1 MDVVI
6 IWVAYVLTL
15 RSPDAQ
21 AAVFDTQEQCKAA
34 VAKAQTS
41 KDFTH
46 VSQCMQVTLQPK
58 K

>member
-1 MDVVI
+1 MEVVV

-15 RSPDAQ
+15 GSADAQ

-34 VAKAQTS
+34 VAKAQTYKS
-41 KDFTH
+41 FTH
-46 VSQCMQVTLQPK
+46 VSPCMQVTLEPK

>member
-1 MDVVI
+1 MDVVT

-15 RSPDAQ
+15 GSPDAQ

-34 VAKAQTS
+34 VAKAQTYTG
-41 KDFTH
+41 FTH
-46 VSQCMQVTLQPK
+46 VSQCTQVTLQPK